1 MKNKKETQNVS
12 VEELLEKMTLDEK
25 LQQLTQLSGVF
36 FDAAD
41 KTAAT
46 GPKED
51 VGISDNDLPGIGSTL
66 NFRGAEQVR
75 RIQEAHLEADRN
87 KIPMLFMMDVIHG
100 CRTIY
105 PVNLGMG
112 ATFNPKLM
120 EECSAMAAREAR
132 AMGVRVTLGQS
143 DGKHGRRRVFKRF
156 VRCRAGKRIPA
167 RRRCGMR
174 EAFRRLRR
182 PRSRQR
188 L

>member
-12 VEELLEKMTLDEK
+12 VEELLEKMTFGEK

-105 PVNLGMG
+105 PVNLGDG
-112 ATFNPKLM
+112 GN
-120 EECSAMAAREAR
+120 
-132 AMGVRVTLGQS
+132 VQS
-143 DGKHGRRRVFKRF
+143 
-156 VRCRAGKRIPA
+156 
-167 RRRCGMR
+167 
-174 EAFRRLRR
+174 
-182 PRSRQR
+182 
-188 L
+188 